1 LLCSQRE
8 GLVERI
14 LVIFSFSVSGEAEEM
29 ADQSKVLIEL
39 IADMK
44 EEEALA
50 LASEML
56 GSGYDPLALLDHCR
70 KAMEIVG
77 QRFEAGEYFLPE
89 LMLAGEMLTQIGS
102 EAKPLI
108 KDSESGAER
117 STKGTVIIAT
127 VHGDLHDIGK
137 NIVTFMLDIN
147 GYTVVDLG
155 IDVPVDTIV
164 DSIKEHKPAVVGLS
178 GFLTLAFDSMKK
190 TIDAIE
196 AAGLREPM
204 KIMIGGGQ
212 VDDNVKDYTGA
223 DAFGLNAMDAVS
235 LCGGWT
241 TQAA

>member
-1 LLCSQRE
+1 M
-8 GLVERI
+8 V
-14 LVIFSFSVSGEAEEM
+14 
-29 ADQSKVLIEL
+29 DQSKALIEF

-50 LASEML
+50 LANEML
-56 GSGYDPLALLDHCR
+56 SSGYDPLALLGHCR

-89 LMLAGEMLTQIGS
+89 LMLAGEMLTQIGNK
-102 EAKPLI
+102 AKPLI
-108 KDSESGAER
+108 KDSESGGEV
-117 STKGTVIIAT
+117 SSKGTVIIAT

-155 IDVPVDTIV
+155 IDVPADTVV
-164 DSIKEHKPAVVGLS
+164 DSIREHKPAVVGLS
-178 GFLTLAFDSMKK
+178 GFLTLAFDSMKE
-190 TIDAIE
+190 TIEAIE
-196 AAGLREPM
+196 AAGLREQI

-212 VDDNVKDYTGA
+212 VDVNVKEYTRA
-223 DAFGLNAMDAVS
+223 DAFGLTAMDAVS
-235 LCGGWT
+235 LCGGWI